1 MYTVKP
7 KKLTLGSTQI
17 LIETQHS
24 VKSEIQNT
32 RSVFYCL

>member
-24 VKSEIQNT
+24 VKSEIQDT
-32 RSVFYCL
+32 RSVLYCL